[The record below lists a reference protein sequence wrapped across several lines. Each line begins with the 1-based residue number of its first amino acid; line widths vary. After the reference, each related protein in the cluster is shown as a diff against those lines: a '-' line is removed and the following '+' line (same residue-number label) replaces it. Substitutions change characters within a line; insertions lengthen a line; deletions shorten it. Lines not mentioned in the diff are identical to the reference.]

1 MSLFQETYQKSVTD
15 IDPMFSL
22 LDQDPSNP
30 KQLPSFKE
38 MFLNTRDITGYI
50 LAKEVLG
57 SYDHLKKLLRSDW
70 FSKYWEQWVEEM
82 EVKLKAEALVKIS
95 ELAQSDKASSFQ
107 AAKFLSDKGWEQKRG
122 RPSKAEKAKA
132 LKQEA
137 ALTLALEDDMAR
149 VLTVVK

>member
-1 MSLFQETYQKSVTD
+1 MIKT
-15 IDPMFSL
+15 L
-22 LDQDPSNP
+22 LTLS
-30 KQLPSFKE
+30 
-38 MFLNTRDITGYI
+38 
-50 LAKEVLG
+50 
-57 SYDHLKKLLRSDW
+57 SYPRLRRC
-70 FSKYWEQWVEEM
+70 
-82 EVKLKAEALVKIS
+82 
-95 ELAQSDKASSFQ
+95 SFQ